1 MENIACLINS
11 AHGMYVPQTFI
22 RLYRAAAWGIENSD
36 AEILRA
42 GPDHPD
48 YWDTWDNVLNC
59 AHYVAHDGRTFT
71 LYQDGDLFAVAYDAL
86 TDEEYREFFG
96 ENRH

>member
-1 MENIACLINS
+1 MKSIVCLVDS
-11 AHGMYVPQTFI
+11 ARGSYVPQAFI
-22 RLYRAAAWGIENSD
+22 ELYDKAAWHVSSAD

-71 LYQDGDLFAVAYDAL
+71 LYQDGDLFAVAIDAM
-86 TDEEYREFFG
+86 TDAEYLEFFG
-96 ENRH
+96 EDR